1 MEKLVSSWFNVRPLP
16 EAYVFPPEQRPGKL
30 FFPQGKSIP
39 VLDLGGQDRK
49 ETIQLIMKASKEF
62 GFFQVT
68 NHGVSKDLIAD
79 TLALAKEFHAMPAED
94 KISECSKDPDRSCKL
109 YTSSG
114 KYATEEKHYWRDC
127 LIHPSHSFEK
137 YMQFWPAKP
146 VRYRE
151 VIGKYSI
158 EVRKLSSK
166 ILELLSEGLK
176 LSSGYFSSDL
186 SESPMLLINHYPPC
200 PDPSLTLGLARHR
213 DPGVVSIVLQGDVH
227 GLQVFKDEE
236 WIGVEPIP
244 HAFVVN
250 IGYVLQIISNGKLKG
265 AEHRVVTNSTDA
277 RTTVSFF
284 VYPSNDSLIEP
295 EKALVNACDPPIY
308 RALKFKDFH
317 VDFLSKSADAEA
329 VQKFISSRSIY

>member
-39 VLDLGGQDRK
+39 VLDLGGQNRK

-62 GFFQVT
+62 GFFQVTYYISSIYHNQPLLTSVSSNSLKCSVLNMVIWICETHMFSCKILHKQVT

-94 KISECSKDPDRSCKL
+94 KICECSKDPDRSCKL

-146 VRYRE
+146 VRYRY
-151 VIGKYSI
+151 YS
-158 EVRKLSSK
+158 KLLIFVQK
-166 ILELLSEGLK
+166 ILT
-176 LSSGYFSSDL
+176 FT
-186 SESPMLLINHYPPC
+186 LIR
-200 PDPSLTLGLARHR
+200 LR
-213 DPGVVSIVLQGDVH
+213 
-227 GLQVFKDEE
+227 K
-236 WIGVEPIP
+236 
-244 HAFVVN
+244 
-250 IGYVLQIISNGKLKG
+250 
-265 AEHRVVTNSTDA
+265 
-277 RTTVSFF
+277 
-284 VYPSNDSLIEP
+284 
-295 EKALVNACDPPIY
+295 
-308 RALKFKDFH
+308 
-317 VDFLSKSADAEA
+317 
-329 VQKFISSRSIY
+329 